1 MKNNEINAFNES
13 TNYYNKIS
21 DQAIKKFGSIHKK
34 EALEFIA
41 KNNVIFLCN
50 CNWYILFIIL
60 YHIKS
65 HNGEKR
71 KRIKK

>member
-41 KNNVIFLCN
+41 KNMKAYYKNNSISCISNVKFQT
-50 CNWYILFIIL
+50 
-60 YHIKS
+60 K
-65 HNGEKR
+65 
-71 KRIKK
+71 

>member
-1 MKNNEINAFNES
+1 MKNNEIKSFVES

-41 KNNVIFLCN
+41 ENMKKYYSKNSVNCISNVKFQT
-50 CNWYILFIIL
+50 
-60 YHIKS
+60 K
-65 HNGEKR
+65 
-71 KRIKK
+71 

>member
-41 KNNVIFLCN
+41 KNMKAYYKNNSINCISNVKFET
-50 CNWYILFIIL
+50 
-60 YHIKS
+60 K
-65 HNGEKR
+65 
-71 KRIKK
+71 